1 VSNRA
6 DAGLVLAVAVLT
18 LTTLTAPATV
28 RAQAPDAVNESAP
41 LWSEVV
47 PPPPSPP
54 AVMSRDATG
63 RMTLRAVRVERPPDL
78 DGVLNE
84 EVYEQIPAISGFTQ
98 QEPEEGRPASERT
111 EIWLL
116 FDDDHV
122 YVSARLW
129 QDPATIVGTEMRK
142 DNQNLTRNDNFAVI
156 FDTFRDR
163 RSGFLFYMSAAGG
176 LFDGLV
182 TDEGQNNREWNTVW
196 NGRTARFGGGWTVEM
211 AIPFRS
217 LRYLPGRD
225 QVWGVNFRRIIIGRN
240 ELATLA
246 PVPASY
252 GNPGVMRVSLAAT
265 LVGLQASGTGVG
277 LEIKPY
283 ALSSLTTDRTA
294 APPTSNDPA
303 GDVGFDLKYNL
314 TRGLTLDVTHNT
326 DFAQAEDDEQQV
338 NLTRFSQFFP
348 ERREFFLEGQGLY
361 AFGGART
368 TGRNLGGQDT
378 PMLFFSRRIGL
389 TGGQPVPIPVGL
401 RLNGRAG
408 AYTIGAINI
417 QTADDERIGAVDTN
431 FTVLR
436 IRRDI
441 LRRST
446 VGLIATNRSVSTS
459 GTGSNQVVG
468 LDAMLPLHREMTIH
482 GYYAASRTPGRSGGE
497 ASYRT
502 QFAYPADRYGLQ
514 VEHLT
519 VGRNFNPEVGFVR
532 RQDFRKNFAQV
543 RFSPRPR
550 GSEFI
555 RKLTFQGSFD
565 HITNTEGRLETRE
578 TKALFQS
585 DFHAGDSASVE
596 FTRTLEFIPDAFELQ
611 DGVVV
616 PVGDYGFQGV
626 SASLTLGPQR
636 PLSGTITASRG
647 GFYSGHR
654 TDAGYTGRIEL
665 SPRLTLE
672 PNVSV
677 NWVDLD
683 EGTFTTRLITTRA
696 SVTFTPR
703 MALSALAQYNSRTD
717 TVAVNVRYHWEY
729 RPGSDFF
736 VVFNEGRD
744 TSIPGLRE
752 LQKRSFTIKLT
763 RLLRF

>member
-1 VSNRA
+1 MPVTGFA
-6 DAGLVLAVAVLT
+6 LVAAALLLA
-18 LTTLTAPATV
+18 APE
-28 RAQAPDAVNESAP
+28 RLHAQAPEPIDEPDAAP
-41 LWSEVV
+41 AEVV
-47 PPPPSPP
+47 PPPPAPP
-54 AVMSRDATG
+54 GVIAKDTTTG
-63 RMTLRAVRVERPPDL
+63 RMTLRAVRLPQPLDL
-78 DGVLNE
+78 DGVLAE
-84 EVYEQIPAISGFTQ
+84 ELYEQIPAISGFTQ
-98 QEPEEGRPASERT
+98 QEPVEGQAASERT
-111 EIWLL
+111 EIWVL
-116 FDDDHV
+116 FDDRHV

-129 QDPATIVGTEMRK
+129 QDPASIIGTEMRK

-196 NGRTARFGGGWTVEM
+196 DGRTARFSGGWTVEM

-225 QVWGVNFRRIIIGRN
+225 QIWGVNFRRIIIGRN

-265 LVGLQASGTGVG
+265 LVGLQAPGTGVG

-283 ALSSLTTDRTA
+283 GLTSLTTDRTA

-303 GDVGFDLKYNL
+303 GEVGFDAKYSL
-314 TRGLTLDVTHNT
+314 TRGLTLDFTHNT
-326 DFAQAEDDEQQV
+326 DFAQVEDDEQQV

-368 TGRNLGGQDT
+368 TGRNLGGQNT
-378 PMLFFSRRIGL
+378 PILFFSRRIGL
-389 TGGQPVPIPVGL
+389 TGGQPVSIPAGV

-408 AYTIGAINI
+408 AYSIGAINI
-417 QTADDERIGAVDTN
+417 QTADDEGVGAAGTN
-431 FTVLR
+431 FSVLR
-436 IRRDI
+436 LRRDI

-446 VGLIATNRSVSTS
+446 VGFIATSRSTS
-459 GTGSNQVVG
+459 AIAPGSNQVVG
-468 LDAMLPLHREMTIH
+468 VDTMLPLYREMTIH
-482 GYYAASRTPGRSGGE
+482 SFYALSRTQGLTGGA
-497 ASYRT
+497 ASYRA
-502 QFAYPADRYGLQ
+502 QFDYPADRYGLQ

-532 RQDFRKNFAQV
+532 RQDFRRNFAQG

-550 GSEFI
+550 GNALV

-565 HITNTEGRLETRE
+565 HITNTAGRLETRE

-585 DFHAGDSASVE
+585 DLHSGDSASVE
-596 FTRTLEFIPDAFELQ
+596 FTRTFEFIPDAFELQ
-611 DGVVV
+611 DDVIV
-616 PVGDYGFQGV
+616 PVGEYEFQGV

-636 PLSGTITASRG
+636 PVSGTVTLSRG
-647 GFYSGHR
+647 GFYSGDR

-665 SPRLTLE
+665 GPRFTVE
-672 PNVSV
+672 PNISINRVE
-677 NWVDLD
+677 LR
-683 EGTFTTRLITTRA
+683 EGSFTTRLVSARA

-703 MALSALAQYNSRTD
+703 MAVSALTQYTSRAD
-717 TVAVNVRYHWEY
+717 TLAINVRYHWEY

-736 VVFNEGRD
+736 VVFSDGQD
-744 TSIPGLRE
+744 TSIPGRRE
-752 LQKRSFTIKLT
+752 LQKRSVTVKLT